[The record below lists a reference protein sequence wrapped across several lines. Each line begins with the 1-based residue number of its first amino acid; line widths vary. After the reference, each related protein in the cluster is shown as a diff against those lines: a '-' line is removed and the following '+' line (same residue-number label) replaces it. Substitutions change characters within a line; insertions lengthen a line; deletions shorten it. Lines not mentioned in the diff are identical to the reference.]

1 MDVKSESAVF
11 VGEYRLTNIKTYI
24 DVDENKEVRHTDFN
38 WAFFLKRNL
47 LQVII
52 KTLTCIEGEDEG
64 KKRIDILTEDFD
76 TGSKMKIS
84 IMID

>member
-1 MDVKSESAVF
+1 MDVNSESAVF
-11 VGEYRLTNIKTYI
+11 IGQYRLTNIKTYI
-24 DVDENKEVRHTDFN
+24 DVEENKEVNHKDFN

-47 LQVII
+47 LQVI
-52 KTLTCIEGEDEG
+52 EGENEG
-64 KKRIDILTEDFD
+64 KKRIDILTEDFA